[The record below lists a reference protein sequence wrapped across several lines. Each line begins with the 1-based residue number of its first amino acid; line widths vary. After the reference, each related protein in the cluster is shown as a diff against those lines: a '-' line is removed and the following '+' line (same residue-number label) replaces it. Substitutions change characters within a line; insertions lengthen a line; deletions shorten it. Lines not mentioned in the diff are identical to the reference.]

1 MSVVVAA
8 FDVDETLT
16 VRDCVLPFMRRV
28 AGLPIMI
35 RTSVRALPLLVRRD
49 RDAVKAMFVEAVF
62 ANALTSE
69 IESHGIAFAD
79 KVAGNWIRQDVAS
92 RMRWHQDQ
100 GHVVVLVSAS
110 LSPYLMPLGDML
122 EVDAVLCTELQMID
136 SSYSGAI
143 DGLNCRGPEKA
154 VRLRAWLVEA
164 GIDES
169 ALEYAYGDSSGDT
182 ELLAMATNAVWV
194 NKVVLEAVPS

>member
-28 AGLPIMI
+28 AGLPMMI
-35 RTSVRALPLLVRRD
+35 RTSVKAVPSLMRRD
-49 RDAVKAMFVEAVF
+49 RDAVKAIFVEAVF
-62 ANALTSE
+62 ANAQASD

-79 KVAGNWIRQDVAS
+79 KVAGNWIRQDVAN

-122 EVDAVLCTELQMID
+122 EVDAVLCTELQISD
-136 SSYSGAI
+136 SVHTGAI
-143 DGLNCRGPEKA
+143 EGLNCRGAEKA
-154 VRLRAWLVEA
+154 TRLRAWLGEA

-169 ALEYAYGDSSGDT
+169 ALEYAYGDSSGDI

-194 NKVVLEAVPS
+194 NKMILEAVPT